1 MAGAEAGA
9 GRTSQAAAAGS
20 AEAPRVPPGHAPA
33 LAPLPALVPI
43 LLVLTFVTG
52 LVDAISYLKLG
63 HVFVANMTGNVV
75 FLGLALADPRDFS
88 MAASI
93 LALATFLLG
102 ALAGGRL
109 GSAMGQQRAR
119 LLAVAITVEI
129 ALVALAL
136 ALSVALPLQAG
147 QAPGDAVRTFAL
159 IAPLAVAMGLQ
170 NAVARRLAVPDLTT
184 TVLTLT
190 LTGLAAD
197 STLAGGEGPRPARRL
212 LATATMFLG
221 AAVGAG
227 IILQVGLAA
236 GLMLALTVLVGSG
249 IASFRIKVTPAAGS
263 AAAPVIARSSSQ
275 SRDR

>member
-1 MAGAEAGA
+1 MAGADAVSGQASPAAVAASGEASRGPSVPA
-9 GRTSQAAAAGS
+9 S
-20 AEAPRVPPGHAPA
+20 ASI
-33 LAPLPALVPI
+33 PALVPI

-75 FLGLALADPRDFS
+75 FLGLALADAKDFS

-93 LALATFLLG
+93 LALVTFLLG
-102 ALAGGRL
+102 AVAGGRL
-109 GSAMGQQRAR
+109 GVAMGQQRGR

-129 ALVALAL
+129 ALVTLAL
-136 ALSVALPLQAG
+136 ALSMLLPLVGPASD
-147 QAPGDAVRTFAL
+147 DAQRTYAL
-159 IAPLAVAMGLQ
+159 IALLAVAMGVQ

-197 STLAGGEGPRPARRL
+197 STLAGGAGPRPARRL
-212 LATATMFLG
+212 LATAIMFGG

-227 IILQVGLAA
+227 LILRVGLPAA
-236 GLMLALTVLVGSG
+236 LILTLTVLVGSG
-249 IASFRIKVTPAAGS
+249 IASFRI
-263 AAAPVIARSSSQ
+263 
-275 SRDR
+275 